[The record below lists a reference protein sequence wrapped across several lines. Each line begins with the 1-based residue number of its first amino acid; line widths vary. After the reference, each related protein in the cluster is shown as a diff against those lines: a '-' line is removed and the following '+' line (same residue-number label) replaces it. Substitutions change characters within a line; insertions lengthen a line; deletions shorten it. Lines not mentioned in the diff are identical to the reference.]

1 MQPSESCRPL
11 LQQPFVVP
19 VSFLVALALHMEAE
33 ELLI

>member
-19 VSFLVALALHMEAE
+19 ESILVPLAVHSEAE
-33 ELLI
+33 ELLL